1 MGVFFMKDEEKQEE
15 VKDPEPVSQN
25 EEPEAQD
32 PESEVA
38 DPEEGGAE
46 LAETV
51 DELEEEE
58 EVEFD
63 LDAQIEEFRRQ
74 IEEDPE
80 NCVHHYNLGEALV
93 ELGVQEEAK
102 SEFELALEYDKD
114 DQFSSIIHFAIGNLY
129 FQELISGIQGTVV
142 RSSVGLHSAHKAGDQ
157 ITEVLS
163 EDYELP
169 IKEFELAL
177 AKLSSL
183 KADEEI
189 VEYVSKNAPQ
199 QIADAYYKWAS
210 DLIDKSRQIDYYGE
224 EINDVKESLK
234 HLGKTLEI
242 DPNHSQANLMAKYAK
257 KMLQQGWASY
267 DEYGFEAKNI
277 QGLG

>member
-1 MGVFFMKDEEKQEE
+1 MKDEEKQEE
-15 VKDPEPVSQN
+15 VKDPESVSQN
-25 EEPEAQD
+25 EEAEAQD
-32 PESEVA
+32 PRPEVA
-38 DPEEGGAE
+38 DPEEGGAP

-51 DELEEEE
+51 DDLEEEEEE

-74 IEEDPE
+74 IEEEPE

-93 ELGVQEEAK
+93 ELRVQEEAK

-177 AKLSSL
+177 QKLSSL

-224 EINDVKESLK
+224 EIKDVKESLR

-242 DPNHSQANLMAKYAK
+242 DPNHSQANLMTKYAK

-277 QGLG
+277 EGHG